1 MIHIANKRR
10 KPESLQAEFPGAI
23 IADVTSGTR
32 TALLKLSPFY
42 PHGDIPVPFSPG
54 WTSACVEA
62 VWQGLKVFE
71 HAGIDTDLFACTT
84 MKNIKRTVRK
94 FGPPLGHRKG
104 VEGTELLGYLEARE
118 QIYLPTYRWML
129 EHKVIEI
136 VRRLAE
142 ASRTKEIVL
151 LDYNTN
157 EDIYDLSKPLSHAGL
172 VKAYAEGRYPGQT
185 FFFESGKGERP
196 EYAEETGGGLPQPL
210 RSMKKRRKTKR
221 DDSDPDDGDQLF
233 LF

>member
-10 KPESLQAEFPGAI
+10 KPDSLRAEFPDAI
-23 IADVTSGTR
+23 IVDVTSRTE

-71 HAGIDTDLFACTT
+71 HAGIDTELFACTT
-84 MKNIKRTVRK
+84 MKNIKRSARK
-94 FGPPLGHRKG
+94 FGRPLGHRKG
-104 VEGTELLGYLEARE
+104 VGGSELLGYSEARM
-118 QIYLPTYRWML
+118 QIYLPTYKWVL
-129 EHKVIEI
+129 EHKAADI

-142 ASRTKEIVL
+142 ASRTKDIVL

-157 EDIYDLSKPLSHAGL
+157 EDIFDLSRPLSHAGL
-172 VKAYAEGRYPGQT
+172 VKAYVEGRYPGQKVA
-185 FFFESGKGERP
+185 FESEKSEK
-196 EYAEETGGGLPQPL
+196 AAPQPC
-210 RSMKKRRKTKR
+210 RNPKKRRKTKKGDR
-221 DDSDPDDGDQLF
+221 NADDGDQLV